1 MADLNNLIKLEAD
14 QDGVWLCSALPESE
28 LTPEKF
34 NEINQNDIY
43 ELLKSHGVKKYE
55 LRAIE
60 LFIRSKTGQ
69 RVKVANRDA
78 KLEQD
83 AKISVS
89 IAKDAMSASVVIEP
103 PFFTKPWPSEANI
116 LAALKNK
123 NIIFGIDKEAI
134 KNLIANKIIEQH
146 VVVAK
151 GKEPI
156 PGKDAYIELIK
167 DPDNPFEIRDDERID
182 YWSRSTVLTVHPG
195 TQVAVKHPLE
205 TGRDGL
211 TVIGTAVKA
220 PAVKNVEFAF
230 GEGLA
235 RAADNPFSLVATAD
249 GQLKNQNKKLVVLP
263 ELEVN
268 KDVDFGI
275 GSIDFTGAVRIKGS
289 VREGFHVIAQGN
301 IDIHGMVEGAD
312 IDSQA
317 SVIIHGGVRG
327 MGKGI
332 IKASEDVNIGFADQ
346 AVIRSGGNIL
356 AKNAIMHSKLYARKT
371 VIVLGQGKKS
381 QIVGGRVEAG
391 TEVSCSILGSEMG
404 TKTEVVVGLPP
415 ELLERD
421 RVIKREIKRCE
432 ENLEKIDPN
441 LVLLKKLETEGQLDD
456 QKRLMMVNL
465 TKMKFQIQAALE
477 SMKIEAADLE
487 FQLGSVKDVGI
498 VRVKDTCYPGVVITI
513 KGYTYQVHTECK
525 YTAFVVD
532 EEAKGIKLRTF
543 DAKAV

>member
-134 KNLIANKIIEQH
+134 KNLIANKIIEKH
-146 VVVAK
+146 VIVAK

-195 TQVAVKHPLE
+195 TQVAIKHPLE

-211 TVIGTAVKA
+211 TVIGSAVKA

-275 GSIDFTGAVRIKGS
+275 GSIDFTGAVRIKG
-289 VREGFHVIAQGN
+289 
-301 IDIHGMVEGAD
+301 
-312 IDSQA
+312 
-317 SVIIHGGVRG
+317 
-327 MGKGI
+327 
-332 IKASEDVNIGFADQ
+332 
-346 AVIRSGGNIL
+346 
-356 AKNAIMHSKLYARKT
+356 
-371 VIVLGQGKKS
+371 
-381 QIVGGRVEAG
+381 
-391 TEVSCSILGSEMG
+391 
-404 TKTEVVVGLPP
+404 
-415 ELLERD
+415 
-421 RVIKREIKRCE
+421 
-432 ENLEKIDPN
+432 
-441 LVLLKKLETEGQLDD
+441 
-456 QKRLMMVNL
+456 
-465 TKMKFQIQAALE
+465 
-477 SMKIEAADLE
+477 
-487 FQLGSVKDVGI
+487 
-498 VRVKDTCYPGVVITI
+498 
-513 KGYTYQVHTECK
+513 
-525 YTAFVVD
+525 
-532 EEAKGIKLRTF
+532 
-543 DAKAV
+543 

>member
-14 QDGVWLCSALPESE
+14 KDGIWLCAADADNLN
-28 LTPEKF
+28 LNF
-34 NEINQNDIY
+34 NEINQNDVY
-43 ELLKSHGVKKYE
+43 ALLKSHGVRKYD
-55 LRAIE
+55 LRSIE

-69 RVKVANRDA
+69 KVKIAPRDA

-83 AKISVS
+83 AKITVS
-89 IAKDAMSASVVIEP
+89 IAKDAMTASVVIEP
-103 PFFTKPWPSEANI
+103 PFFTKPWPTEANI

-123 NIIFGIDKEAI
+123 NVVFGIDKEAI
-134 KNLIANKIIEQH
+134 KNLIENKIIEEH

-195 TQVAVKHPLE
+195 TEVAIKHPLE

-235 RAADNPFSLVATAD
+235 RAENNPFSLVAIAE

-332 IKASEDVNIGFADQ
+332 IKAAEDVNLGFADQ
-346 AVIRSGGNIL
+346 AVIRSGGHIL

-371 VIVLGQGKKS
+371 IIVLGKGKKS
-381 QIVGGRVEAG
+381 QIVGGHIEAG
-391 TEVSCSILGSEMG
+391 TEVTCSVLGSEMG
-404 TKTEVVVGLPP
+404 TRTEVTVGLPP
-415 ELLERD
+415 DLLERR
-421 RVIKREIKRCE
+421 RVLKSEIKRCE

-441 LVLLKKLETEGQLDD
+441 LILLKKLESEGQLDD

-465 TKMKFQIQAALE
+465 TKMKFQLQAALE
-477 SMKIEAADLE
+477 SMKIEEADLE

-498 VRVKDTCYPGVVITI
+498 VRVKDTCYPGVIISI
-513 KGYTYQVHTECK
+513 KGFTYQVHTECK

-532 EEAKGIKLRTF
+532 EEARGITLRTF